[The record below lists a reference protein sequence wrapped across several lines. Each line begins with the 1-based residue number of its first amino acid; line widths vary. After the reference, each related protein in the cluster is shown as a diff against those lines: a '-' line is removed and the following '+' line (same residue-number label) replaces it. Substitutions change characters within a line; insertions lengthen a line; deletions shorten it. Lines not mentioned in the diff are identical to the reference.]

1 MIRSPSVLID
11 TWWNVNNYTFCIIY
25 RSNFVLIDTWWNVN
39 ALFLPGSALFA
50 YRFNRYMVECECSK
64 WELDKQYETGFNR
77 YMVECECEI
86 KSIRLMGLS
95 SFNRYMVE
103 CEFITLFTV
112 VK

>member
-1 MIRSPSVLID
+1 
-11 TWWNVNNYTFCIIY
+11 
-25 RSNFVLIDTWWNVN
+25 
-39 ALFLPGSALFA
+39 
-50 YRFNRYMVECECSK
+50 MVECECSK

-112 VK
+112 V